1 MTYFTFKAYGSIFT
15 AKAEKGLDVMEKANS
30 ELLWYNPESKDGMWM
45 ESGSNTY
52 VWVEGNFFD

>member
-15 AKAEKGLDVMEKANS
+15 AKAESGLDVMEKANS
-30 ELLWYNPESKDGMWM
+30 ELLWHNPESKDGMWM

>member
-15 AKAEKGLDVMEKANS
+15 AKAENGLDIMEQANR
-30 ELLWYNPESKDGMWM
+30 ELLWGNPESKDGMWM
-45 ESGSNTY
+45 ESGSDTY

>member
-15 AKAEKGLDVMEKANS
+15 AKAKSGLDIMEQANR
-30 ELLWYNPESKDGMWM
+30 ELLWGNPESKDGMWM
-45 ESGSNTY
+45 ESGSDTY

>member
-15 AKAEKGLDVMEKANS
+15 AKAETGLELMGRANE
-30 ELLWYNPESKDGMWM
+30 ELLWGNPEFKDGMWF
-45 ESGSNTY
+45 EHGSDTF